1 VSDRI
6 VRAEVWAVVG
16 RGEIEQ
22 TAPIEGESL
31 IKMEVIC
38 SPTFLQYLRDED
50 DVLLNFSTGYVR
62 VKRADFLRALGNI
75 LPDILQASFDREEG
89 GKR

>member
-1 VSDRI
+1 MSERI

-16 RGEIEQ
+16 PGEIKQ
-22 TAPIEGESL
+22 TPPVEGESL

-38 SPTFLQYLRDED
+38 APTFLQYLRDED
-50 DVLLNFSTGYVR
+50 DILLNFSTGYVR
-62 VKRADFLRALGNI
+62 VKRTDFLRALGNI
-75 LPDILQASFDREEG
+75 LPDILQASLDREEG